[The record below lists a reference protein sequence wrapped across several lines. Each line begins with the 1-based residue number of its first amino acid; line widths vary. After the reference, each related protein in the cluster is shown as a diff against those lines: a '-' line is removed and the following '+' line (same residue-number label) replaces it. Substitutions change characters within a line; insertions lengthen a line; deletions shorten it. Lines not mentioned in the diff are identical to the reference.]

1 GTFLVED
8 GKVTRGI
15 KNMRFN
21 QGVIEML
28 NNVSALSPVDPSFM
42 VPAMKV
48 TGFHFSS
55 KTRF

>member
-1 GTFLVED
+1 
-8 GKVTRGI
+8 
-15 KNMRFN
+15 MRFN

-28 NNVSALSPVDPSFM
+28 NNVTAMSPVDPSFM

-48 TGFHFSS
+48 AGFTFSS